1 MLWCVISHLRSLYDI
16 WRSIILSPMKLVFIR
31 HTSVNVP
38 KGVCYGNTDVDLAPS
53 FPQEARA
60 VTDKL
65 RTYQLDKTYCS
76 PLSRCVKLAEFC
88 GYPDAIRDNRLK
100 EINFGAWEMQSY
112 DDITDPKLQ
121 EWFDDYINVRPPE
134 GESVID
140 QRNRLENFIEEIKSR
155 NKESVIGIFTH
166 GGILINAL
174 VAYGNK
180 TYDEVYNDIPPYG
193 SIIEIEV

>member
-1 MLWCVISHLRSLYDI
+1 
-16 WRSIILSPMKLVFIR
+16 MKLVFIR

-38 KGVCYGNTDVDLAPS
+38 KGVCYGNTDVELASS
-53 FPQEARA
+53 FLQEAQA
-60 VTDKL
+60 VKDKISEY
-65 RTYQLDKTYCS
+65 RFGKTFCS

-88 GYPDAIRDNRLK
+88 GYPEAIKDNRLK
-100 EINFGAWEMQSY
+100 EINFGEWEMQSY
-112 DDITDPKLQ
+112 DAIKDPTLQ
-121 EWFDDYINVRPPE
+121 AWFNDYINVRPPQ

-140 QRNRLENFIEEIKSR
+140 QRKRLEDFITELKG
-155 NKESVIGIFTH
+155 KYGESLVGIFTH

-180 TYDEVYNDIPPYG
+180 TYDEVYNDMPPYG

>member
-1 MLWCVISHLRSLYDI
+1 
-16 WRSIILSPMKLVFIR
+16 
-31 HTSVNVP
+31 
-38 KGVCYGNTDVDLAPS
+38 
-53 FPQEARA
+53 
-60 VTDKL
+60 
-65 RTYQLDKTYCS
+65 
-76 PLSRCVKLAEFC
+76 
-88 GYPDAIRDNRLK
+88 
-100 EINFGAWEMQSY
+100 MQSY

>member
-1 MLWCVISHLRSLYDI
+1 
-16 WRSIILSPMKLVFIR
+16 MKLVFIR

-140 QRNRLENFIEEIKSR
+140 QRNRLENFIEEIKCR

>member
-1 MLWCVISHLRSLYDI
+1 
-16 WRSIILSPMKLVFIR
+16 MKLVFIR

-38 KGVCYGNTDVDLAPS
+38 KGVCYGNSDVELASS
-53 FPQEARA
+53 FPLEAQM
-60 VTDKL
+60 VKEKL
-65 RTYQLDKTYCS
+65 QTYQFDKTYCS

-88 GYPDAIRDNRLK
+88 GYPDAVRDNRLK
-100 EINFGAWEMQSY
+100 EMNFGAWEMQAY
-112 DDITDPKLQ
+112 DTITDPKLQ

-140 QRNRLENFIEEIKSR
+140 QRKRLENFIEELKGC
-155 NKESVIGIFTH
+155 NEKSVIGIFTH

>member
-1 MLWCVISHLRSLYDI
+1 
-16 WRSIILSPMKLVFIR
+16 MKLVFIR

-180 TYDEVYNDIPPYG
+180 TYDEVYNDIPPYAA
-193 SIIEIEV
+193 IEEIEV

>member
-65 RTYQLDKTYCS
+65 RTYPLAQTYCS

-140 QRNRLENFIEEIKSR
+140 QRNRLGNFIEEIKSR

>member
-1 MLWCVISHLRSLYDI
+1 
-16 WRSIILSPMKLVFIR
+16 MKLVFIR

-38 KGVCYGNTDVDLAPS
+38 KGVCYGSTDVELASS
-53 FPQEARA
+53 FPQEAQM
-60 VTDKL
+60 VKDKL
-65 RTYQLDKTYCS
+65 RTYQFDKTYCS
-76 PLSRCVKLAEFC
+76 PLSRCVNLAEFC
-88 GYPDAIRDNRLK
+88 GYPDAVRDNRLK
-100 EINFGAWEMQSY
+100 EMNFGAWEMQAY
-112 DDITDPKLQ
+112 DTITDPKLQ

-140 QRNRLENFIEEIKSR
+140 QRKRLENFIEELKGC
-155 NKESVIGIFTH
+155 NEESVIGIFTH

>member
-1 MLWCVISHLRSLYDI
+1 
-16 WRSIILSPMKLVFIR
+16 MKLVFIR

-121 EWFDDYINVRPPE
+121 EWFDDHINVRPPE

>member
-1 MLWCVISHLRSLYDI
+1 
-16 WRSIILSPMKLVFIR
+16 MKLVFIR

-180 TYDEVYNDIPPYG
+180 TYDEVYNDFPPYG

>member
-1 MLWCVISHLRSLYDI
+1 
-16 WRSIILSPMKLVFIR
+16 MKLVFIR

>member
-1 MLWCVISHLRSLYDI
+1 
-16 WRSIILSPMKLVFIR
+16 MKLVFIR

-65 RTYQLDKTYCS
+65 RTYQFDKTYCS